1 MFANKNA
8 VFKNAAIKWQQ
19 YNCRKGRVM
28 SVYEQVQQILAK
40 AETKGGKTG
49 LNCIAELDPTALE
62 QAKALDGQRAEQRT
76 AFWGTPILI
85 KDNIDVKG
93 LHTTA
98 GSLAL
103 DDNVAPGDAP
113 VIRNLRK
120 NGAVILGKTNMTE
133 FANYTTNGM
142 PGGYSSRGGQV
153 IHAVN
158 PKLSPAGSSSG
169 SAVAVAAGIVPA
181 AVGTDTSFS
190 IIACAQEN
198 GICGLKPPV
207 GALSSEGIIPIAKTL
222 DSAGAMAWNFTDTLR
237 LYSAMR
243 DEPLPEL
250 QPANCSALSIA
261 INTANQKM
269 VSQEQNAFRGHVAKL
284 LKSGGAS
291 IGEIEQVFTP
301 ALGVIMKY
309 EFKEHLEAY
318 LRTAAA
324 SRKTLGE
331 IVEYY
336 EENPETMMKYGNT
349 LLRAALAETPGGL
362 QNAEYRKA
370 MEERRKMIPQ
380 IREELADYDAVIV
393 CGPTNIMHFC
403 GLPSVTVAGSRKN
416 SSGVRQ
422 GLMLYG
428 VDEYRL
434 YRAALA
440 IETIMGA

>member
-1 MFANKNA
+1 
-8 VFKNAAIKWQQ
+8 
-19 YNCRKGRVM
+19 M
-28 SVYEQVQQILAK
+28 SVYEQTKIALAK
-40 AETKGGKTG
+40 AEELGGKNG

-62 QAKALDGQRAEQRT
+62 QAKKLDARSDAGVSG
-76 AFWGTPILI
+76 FWGTPVLI

-103 DDNVAPGDAP
+103 EDNIAVEDAP
-113 VIRNLRK
+113 IIRNLRK

-133 FANYTTNGM
+133 FANYTTGGM

-153 IHAVN
+153 IHAVK
-158 PKLSPAGSSSG
+158 PSLSPAGSSTG

-207 GALSSEGIIPIAKTL
+207 GTLSSDGIIPIAKTL
-222 DSAGAMAWNFTDTLR
+222 DSAGAMAGNFSDTLR

-243 DEPLPEL
+243 EEPLPEL
-250 QPANCSALSIA
+250 QAADIA
-261 INTANQKM
+261 TLRIAVNTANRKM
-269 VSQEQNAFRGHVAKL
+269 VSPGQNKFRRRAVRQ
-284 LKSGGAS
+284 LKKNGARIS
-291 IGEIEQVFTP
+291 KIEQMPTP
-301 ALGVIMKY
+301 LLGVIMKY
-309 EFKEHLEAY
+309 EFKAHLEEY
-318 LRTAAA
+318 LRTSAA
-324 SRKTLGE
+324 SRKSLQE

-336 EENPETMMKYGNT
+336 EANPETMMKYGCT
-349 LLRAALAETPGGL
+349 LLKAALEESPGGL
-362 QNAEYRKA
+362 QGAEYLKA
-370 MEERRKMIPQ
+370 MEERSKMIVSV
-380 IREELADYDAVIV
+380 REDLADYDAVIV
-393 CGPTNIMHFC
+393 GGPTNIMHFC
-403 GLPSVTVAGSRKN
+403 GLPSVTIAGSQTN
-416 SSGVRQ
+416 LFGVRR

-440 IETIMGA
+440 IERIIRGEERM